1 MDGDAPT
8 SLIIG
13 SSYNLLNIFLA
24 WLIAAAN
31 AIANAASFPYHVGLL

>member
-31 AIANAASFPYHVGLL
+31 AASFPYHVGLL